1 MGDYTSYITLT
12 AFHRTLPVATIVI
25 TPSSAPQ
32 FAIID
37 LAEARVASRTQNLT
51 FNNIETEYIYFTL
64 ILPVSFHT
72 PDGKPDTMQLLLNVT
87 ADANEATKNP
97 RVFFVQNN
105 VVTNVYMKEMMLE
118 QTQPNELRLTV
129 FLKENRNFLRPI
141 PFDFEYSAVNPSQ
154 LDFNTSLA
162 INNLKGIPRYEV
174 GFIFY

>member
-1 MGDYTSYITLT
+1 
-12 AFHRTLPVATIVI
+12 
-25 TPSSAPQ
+25 
-32 FAIID
+32 
-37 LAEARVASRTQNLT
+37 
-51 FNNIETEYIYFTL
+51 
-64 ILPVSFHT
+64 
-72 PDGKPDTMQLLLNVT
+72 MQLLLNVT